1 MQSSK
6 RSPAKDPA
14 ASHLVRTWK
23 STTFLWL
30 IPPHYYGCHLQFSQK
45 RVGLNQGSV
54 ILAVDSTSI
63 KIPVVR
69 VCGKWNS
76 VFCADNRMHLEESVY
91 DGNNFQMKH
100 KILSAD
106 KNIIHVAHIP
116 VGLSSLWFNTANPS
130 NSTPMEVRPSS
141 WIYTNFCD
149 DIFMDSSTSVPLSKR
164 SVTKYT
170 VKHLL
175 GPLTR

>member
-6 RSPAKDPA
+6 RSLAKDPA

-69 VCGKWNS
+69 VCGKWHS

-106 KNIIHVAHIP
+106 KT
-116 VGLSSLWFNTANPS
+116 LSMWPTFQLGSPAYC
-130 NSTPMEVRPSS
+130 STWPILQILHPWKSGRPRGFTQISVMTFS
-141 WIYTNFCD
+141 WIPLPQCPFPREVSLSTLSN
-149 DIFMDSSTSVPLSKR
+149 IFSA
-164 SVTKYT
+164 
-170 VKHLL
+170 H
-175 GPLTR
+175 